1 MEDSPLVL
9 AIPRRELFRL
19 QGFTTGMDLR
29 VLDSLAEETYF
40 SAPDLLIDSMDAKE
54 VRLALVVVTPSL
66 VLVTEAGVLLHTTS
80 IPPQV
85 AQFGKGLLGLRTL
98 AELAGATLLGLKK
111 CRVELSGLLNDD
123 TMPECRQFLTVAYVL
138 QALEDTAAPAGMIW
152 VSRGALRQLPLD
164 PVSAM
169 AVELAAP
176 ARSAGA

>member
-1 MEDSPLVL
+1 MDDTQLVL

-19 QGFTTGMDLR
+19 QGFSASMDLR

-54 VRLALVVVTPSL
+54 VRIALVVVTPTL
-66 VLVTEAGVLLHTTS
+66 TLVTEAGVLLHTSS

-85 AQFGKGLLGLRTL
+85 AQFGKGLLGMRTL

-111 CRVELSGLLNDD
+111 SRVELSGLLNDD
-123 TMPECRQFLTVAYVL
+123 TMPECRQFLTVAYIL
-138 QALEDTAAPAGMIW
+138 QAPEGTAAPAGMLWI
-152 VSRGALRQLPLD
+152 SRGALRQMPLD

-176 ARSAGA
+176 ARGAGA